1 MVYVQ
6 SKQKTEQEN
15 LVGKMLCDDEY
26 YIHRVIGYGGMG
38 KVYLAAHSE
47 LTVPVAI
54 KQARADQL
62 LPENALAAL
71 DYLLQGDDLP
81 AALATQEFP
90 GSGGVHTDRF
100 LREALFLARMHHPA
114 LPSLYDY
121 FFEDGYWYMVMDYIP
136 GQTLSAYLR
145 QQGPLPPL
153 EALNFAL
160 QLCDVFD
167 YLHKQTPPIIYRD
180 LKPSNVLI
188 TPEGTLMLVDFGI
201 ARYFKEGQNNDT
213 TDFGSPGYASPEQY
227 LTEGQTDG
235 RSDLYSLGI
244 LLYEMVSGQRPM
256 PTNGKATSPMDTVGK
271 GAPALSAVLGGLIT
285 LATRTEPMYRFQSAH
300 TFFLALE
307 RAYTIEE
314 RSTYQQRVMLQ
325 QAIELQNEQNTTSYT
340 ATLTPEEPNNTTTT
354 RREQTEEMAY
364 KQDPTHINPLDPIQ
378 RQKIREVLHE
388 MRRSRIGGEDLESEL
403 ATVDESLDQRV
414 SLELSQ
420 VSLPITSDVEPPK
433 RIQPASFNA
442 RRFIRTSFF
451 VVLVL
456 CVILTSLLIFVRTT
470 HHPSTSTQGPQKITT
485 QQPYSTPTRPAAATT
500 SATTPGSWQ
509 RLPSLPAA
517 LADNTAA
524 YVQVQGR
531 AYLYVSG
538 GYRGSKASP
547 HYDRHLYRYDIAAEQ
562 WETSSNTQFPGMVNN
577 AVAVDASGRLF
588 YTVGYSTNTY
598 AVTSLLY
605 VYNPVTDTVQK
616 IVPPSGVTLGFGGSI
631 IADTKGHLYIT
642 QGFLHS
648 GDGQQAGTGWYR
660 YDSTTGQWH
669 VLAPLPVG
677 LGYAVLANRDA
688 GIMLIGGATDT
699 GQHGQTN
706 AIYTYNVGTDAW
718 AQSATNAPV
727 ALSGAM
733 SCVVQPGQIAVIGG
747 YDANHNDGSNQ
758 VWLVDINTLHWTH
771 EPNLPTGGSVFGS
784 GTSDGNGHA
793 FLLRGASDP
802 SQPTSDFWELTLP

>member
-15 LVGKMLCDDEY
+15 LIGKTLCDDEY

-62 LPENALAAL
+62 LPENAIAEL
-71 DYLLQGDDLP
+71 DYLLHGDNLP
-81 AALATQEFP
+81 LALATQEFP
-90 GSGGVHTDRF
+90 SSGGVHTDRF

-136 GQTLSAYLR
+136 GQTLTAYLR

-153 EALNFAL
+153 EALNYAL

-256 PTNGKATSPMDTVGK
+256 PTNGKATSPMDIVGK
-271 GAPALSAVLGGLIT
+271 DAPALSAVLGGLIT

-314 RSTYQQRVMLQ
+314 RSTYRQRVMLQ
-325 QAIELQNEQNTTSYT
+325 QAMELQNEQDTTSYT
-340 ATLTPEEPNNTTTT
+340 GTLAIGEPNNITTT
-354 RREQTEEMAY
+354 RREQAEEMTHE
-364 KQDPTHINPLDPIQ
+364 QDATHINPLDPIQ

-388 MRRSRIGGEDLESEL
+388 MRRSRIGEEDLESEL

-420 VSLPITSDVEPPK
+420 VGLPVVSNREPPK
-433 RIQPASFNA
+433 RIQPARFNA
-442 RRFIRTSFF
+442 HRFIRASFF
-451 VVLVL
+451 VMLVL
-456 CVILTSLLIFVRTT
+456 CVILTSLLIVVRATR
-470 HHPSTSTQGPQKITT
+470 PLSTSTQGQQKITT
-485 QQPYSTPTRPAAATT
+485 QQPYSPPTRPAATT

-509 RLPSLPAA
+509 RLPSLPAV

-531 AYLYVSG
+531 AYLYING

-547 HYDRHLYRYDIAAEQ
+547 HYDHHLYRYDIAAGQ

-577 AVAVDASGRLF
+577 AVTVDESGRLF

-605 VYNPVTDTVQK
+605 VYNPTTDTVQK
-616 IVPPSGVTLGFGGSI
+616 IVPPPGVTLGFGGSI

-648 GDGQQAGTGWYR
+648 GDSQQAGTGWYR
-660 YDSTTGQWH
+660 YDTATGQWH
-669 VLAPLPVG
+669 ALAPLPVG
-677 LGYAVLANRDA
+677 LGYSVLASSSA
-688 GIMLIGGATDT
+688 GIVLIGGATDT
-699 GQHGQTN
+699 EQHKQTN
-706 AIYTYNVGTDAW
+706 VIYTYNVGKDAW
-718 AQSATNAPV
+718 TQSAINAPV
-727 ALSGAM
+727 ALSGTA
-733 SCVVQPGQIAVIGG
+733 SCAVQPGQLAIIGG
-747 YDANHNDGSNQ
+747 YDANHNNGSNQ
-758 VWLVDINTLHWTH
+758 VWLVDLNTLHWTH

-784 GTSDGNGHA
+784 AASDGNGHA
-793 FLLRGASDP
+793 FLVRGASDP
-802 SQPTSDFWELTLP
+802 SQPTSDFLELALP

>member
-15 LVGKMLCDDEY
+15 LVGKTLCDDEY

-38 KVYLAAHSE
+38 KVYLAAHNE

-62 LPENALAAL
+62 LSEDAIAAL

-81 AALATQEFP
+81 STLATQEFP
-90 GSGGVHTDRF
+90 GGGGVHTDRF
-100 LREALFLARMHHPA
+100 LREALFLARIHHPA

-136 GQTLSAYLR
+136 GQTLTAYLR

-153 EALNFAL
+153 EALNYAL

-256 PTNGKATSPMDTVGK
+256 PTNGKATSPMDTIGK
-271 GAPALSAVLGGLIT
+271 GTPTLSSVLGGLIT

-340 ATLTPEEPNNTTTT
+340 STLTLEEPNNTTTT
-354 RREQTEEMAY
+354 QREQAEERAH
-364 KQDPTHINPLDPIQ
+364 KQDSTHINPLDPAQ

-388 MRRSRIGGEDLESEL
+388 MRRSRIEEEDLESEL
-403 ATVDESLDQRV
+403 ATLDESLDQRA

-420 VSLPITSDVEPPK
+420 ISLPIVPEVEPPQ
-433 RIQPASFNA
+433 RIQCASFNA

-451 VVLVL
+451 VLLVL
-456 CVILTSLLIFVRTT
+456 CIILTSLLIVVRTT
-470 HHPSTSTQGPQKITT
+470 HHPSTASQGQQKITI
-485 QQPYSTPTRPAAATT
+485 QQPYSTPKRPATASTP
-500 SATTPGSWQ
+500 ATTPGSWQ

-531 AYLYVSG
+531 AYLYVNG

-547 HYDRHLYRYDIAAEQ
+547 HYDHHLYRYDIAAKQ
-562 WETSSNTQFPGMVNN
+562 WETSLNTQFPGMVNN
-577 AVAVDASGRLF
+577 AVAVDTSGRLF

-605 VYNPVTDTVQK
+605 VYNPATDTMQK
-616 IVPPSGVTLGFGGSI
+616 IVPPPGVTLGFGSSI
-631 IADTKGHLYIT
+631 VADTKGHLYIT

-660 YDSTTGQWH
+660 YDSATGQWH

-706 AIYTYNVGTDAW
+706 AIYTYNIGADAW
-718 AQSATNAPV
+718 TQAPTNAPV
-727 ALSGAM
+727 ALSDAA
-733 SCVVQPGQIAVIGG
+733 SCVVQPGQLVIIGG
-747 YDANHNDGSNQ
+747 YDANHNNGSNQ
-758 VWLVDINTLHWTH
+758 VWRVDLNTLHWSH

-784 GTSDGNGHA
+784 AASDGNGHA
-793 FLLRGASDP
+793 FLLRGTSDP